1 MVNFMK
7 LKVFGD
13 IVPVK
18 KAKDLDSDGAYLI
31 KEKIIVINSLL
42 VGQEYHET
50 VLHELFEAV
59 YFRCSFYQSLN
70 PEIKE
75 ILFDCLAKAIVEN
88 FKITPKK

>member
-1 MVNFMK
+1 MGNYMK

-18 KAKDLDSDGAYLI
+18 KCKHLESDGLYMT
-31 KEKIIVINSLL
+31 KEKMILINSDL
-42 VGQEYHET
+42 VGADYNEA

-70 PEIKE
+70 SELKE
-75 ILFDCLAKAIVEN
+75 VLFDCLAKAIVEN
-88 FKITPKK
+88 FKITCK